1 MKAAYIIPECNLP
14 ELEARIE
21 KLNKR
26 AKRLGV
32 DPIVVTK
39 TFDHVKARVCVL
51 TVNGEINSRVWMTPE
66 KLAEAI
72 AAKKWPHSDTGER
85 MAWWKIEV
93 EGSAPTLTDW
103 EFVAVLEPMPTD
115 DGTSLN
121 MMRCLPGASC
131 PPEYRDV
138 IGRCDHCKMHRK
150 RNETFVVRHKDGS
163 HKCVGRQCVKD
174 FLNYHKDPHT
184 LAEWATS
191 LAELG
196 SLCESASDEEWMGGG
211 SYVPDS
217 WDLKVFLTWTA
228 SRIEKAGW
236 LSKGKAYEMDRLGDA
251 TAVVV
256 LNFFTPPP
264 ALCSE
269 EAKREWREYK
279 EAHTPNDKNAED
291 AENAIEWARAI
302 SETEIASNNYLA
314 NVNLVAR
321 TNMATRKSAGIAAS
335 ILPAYY
341 KNVEREI
348 ALAQKAEKP
357 ESKHIGTVG
366 ERVKMM
372 KVTCEKLSGFEGAY
386 GFSTIHKM
394 VDENGSDMTWFASG
408 DGSEMKEGETYHVAL
423 TIKKHD
429 EYKGRKVTMVN
440 RVKVLSE
447 DEIAKELKKAE
458 RAAKKLAKV

>member
-1 MKAAYIIPECNLP
+1 MKAAYIVPECNLP

-26 AKRLGV
+26 AKRLSV
-32 DPIVVTK
+32 DPIIVSK
-39 TFDHVKARVCVL
+39 TFDHVKTRVHVL
-51 TVNGEINSRVWMTPE
+51 TVNGEVNSRVWMTPE

-72 AAKKWPHSDTGER
+72 AAKKWLHSDTGER

-115 DGTSLN
+115 DGKALN
-121 MMRCLPGASC
+121 MMRCLPGATC
-131 PPEYRDV
+131 PAEYRDV

-150 RNETFVVRHKDGS
+150 RNETFVVKHKDGS
-163 HKCVGRQCVKD
+163 HKCIGRQCVKD

-196 SLCESASDEEWMGGG
+196 SLCESACDDEWMGGG
-211 SYVPDS
+211 RTPDA
-217 WDLKVFLTWTA
+217 WDLKVFLAWTA
-228 SRIEKAGW
+228 SRIDKAGW
-236 LSKGKAYEMDRLGDA
+236 LSKGKAFESGKLHEA
-251 TAVVV
+251 TANIV
-256 LNFFTPPP
+256 LDFFTPPHVN
-264 ALCSE
+264 ASG
-269 EAKREWREYK
+269 YK
-279 EAHTPNDKNAED
+279 EWLSYKNEHAPTDKHAED
-291 AENAIEWARAI
+291 ADNAIEWARAI
-302 SETEIASNNYLA
+302 SETEIAFNNYLA

-321 TNMATRKSAGIAAS
+321 TNIATRKSAGIAAS
-335 ILPAYY
+335 ILPAYF

-348 ALAQKAEKP
+348 ALAKKATKP
-357 ESKHIGTVG
+357 ESNHIGIVG

-394 VDENGSDMTWFASG
+394 VDENGSDLTWFGTG
-408 DGSEMKEGETYHVAL
+408 DSEMKEGETYYVAL

-429 EYKGRKVTMVN
+429 EYKGRKCTMVN
-440 RVKVLSE
+440 RVKVLTE

-458 RAAKKLAKV
+458 KAAKKLAKV